1 MIRQIHAP
9 NYAPANIAHGQRLQ
23 QRQGP
28 ELRFGLVLVIRH
40 ARHGAAMHQRGH
52 DFGLA
57 FAGENQ
63 SRKNY
68 FRALI
73 IWTLFWL
80 ALWAVLT
87 ALGFAELIAP
97 WVVKKIEIWRK
108 SLGY

>member
-1 MIRQIHAP
+1 MGSDSSKGKDRNYVSVWFWLFAMLVTALPCINVVMI
-9 NYAPANIAHGQRLQ
+9 
-23 QRQGP
+23 
-28 ELRFGLVLVIRH
+28 LVW
-40 ARHGAAMHQRGH
+40 
-52 DFGLA
+52 A